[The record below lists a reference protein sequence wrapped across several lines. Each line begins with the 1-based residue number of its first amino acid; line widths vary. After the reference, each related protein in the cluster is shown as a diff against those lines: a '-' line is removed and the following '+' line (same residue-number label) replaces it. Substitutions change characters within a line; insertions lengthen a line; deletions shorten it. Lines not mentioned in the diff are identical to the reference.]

1 MSLSTIS
8 LIELDPERVSEA
20 TGAKTAAFFCHRL
33 PVRVDRAVIE
43 ELKLISNQRGKVNV
57 RICLHEDP
65 SANHH
70 DMIALERRGR
80 YYRPH
85 KHACKGDTFHLLE
98 GKLGIFAFDES
109 GAVTDAVVLLPGE
122 IYRTAVNTYHAILPL
137 SEFVIHHENKPGPFE
152 GSNDSIFPDWAPD
165 GGNQIVADEYVRQLA
180 SRLPQAD

>member
-70 DMIALERRGR
+70 DMIARG
-80 YYRPH
+80 YL
-85 KHACKGDTFHLLE
+85 D
-98 GKLGIFAFDES
+98 D
-109 GAVTDAVVLLPGE
+109 
-122 IYRTAVNTYHAILPL
+122 
-137 SEFVIHHENKPGPFE
+137 
-152 GSNDSIFPDWAPD
+152 
-165 GGNQIVADEYVRQLA
+165 
-180 SRLPQAD
+180 LPQLNIYNIKKHGCLDLDIQ